1 MDSLCLNTS
10 LHGVIPAITAVG
22 SGGSGCG
29 GVVEVRATATA
40 PSQKRG
46 PFGFSFK
53 YPLTPFWSRGGGG
66 IASRRRSGL
75 ALDDAVLIDS
85 GDSRKPIAEETT
97 AVEMETER
105 RNGNWVLKILD
116 VQSMW
121 RDREEAED
129 DDEDEDE
136 EEEEEEEEELDDAVL
151 SEDEGGCDVCS
162 ILEDDGDEENKF
174 QLDRESFSKLL
185 KRVSLPESKLYAQM
199 SYLGNLAYS
208 ISKIKPANLSKYY
221 GLRFVTSSAEKTE
234 LALKDGNC
242 ETKRNEK
249 EEEVEE
255 GKDEKNKGRKISASA
270 AYEIV
275 ASAASYLQS
284 RTNNI
289 LPFSSSSKTEDS
301 DKNDENSSANVESSS
316 EAASSLTNSVTSVV
330 AAEED
335 VKQAVADDLKS
346 TISSPCDWFICDDD
360 QSHTRFVVI
369 QGSESLA
376 SWQANLL
383 FEPIEF
389 EGLGAIVHRGI
400 YEAAK
405 GMYEQMLPEVKA
417 HIKTHGTA
425 AKFRF
430 TGHSLGGSL
439 SLLLNLMLLIRGQVP
454 ASSLLPVITFGAPLV
469 ICGGDRLLKKLG
481 LPKSHVQA
489 ITMHRDIVPR
499 AFSCNYPYHVAE
511 LLKAVNGNFRSHP
524 CLNKQS
530 MLYSPMGELLI
541 LQPDESF
548 SPGHDLLPPGN
559 GLYLLTGDF
568 ESPEEDVDSEEEQRL
583 RAAQTVFLNTPHPL
597 DILSDRAAYGSSG
610 TIQRDHDMNSYLKS
624 VRSVIRKE
632 VNQIRRAKRE
642 HRRSLWWPIL
652 VARETGSSSGIAI
665 GSNGQINGQDFSGMM
680 KTGRKSLQR
689 FSRLVASQ
697 HMPLIVV
704 LLFPVKLLFL
714 GAFNVFSFR

>member
-1 MDSLCLNTS
+1 
-10 LHGVIPAITAVG
+10 
-22 SGGSGCG
+22 
-29 GVVEVRATATA
+29 
-40 PSQKRG
+40 
-46 PFGFSFK
+46 
-53 YPLTPFWSRGGGG
+53 
-66 IASRRRSGL
+66 
-75 ALDDAVLIDS
+75 
-85 GDSRKPIAEETT
+85 
-97 AVEMETER
+97 
-105 RNGNWVLKILD
+105 
-116 VQSMW
+116 MW
-121 RDREEAED
+121 RDGELD
-129 DDEDEDE
+129 
-136 EEEEEEEEELDDAVL
+136 EEEELDDAVL
-151 SEDEGGCDVCS
+151 SEAEEDVCS
-162 ILEDDGDEENKF
+162 VLEDDGDEENKF
-174 QLDRESFSKLL
+174 QMHRESFSKLL
-185 KRVSLPESKLYAQM
+185 KRVSLSESKLYAQM

-234 LALKDGNC
+234 LALKAQVSG
-242 ETKRNEK
+242 ETKPK
-249 EEEVEE
+249 EEDEE
-255 GKDEKNKGRKISASA
+255 EEETEDRMIS
-270 AYEIV
+270 

-284 RTNNI
+284 RTTNI
-289 LPFSSSSKTEDS
+289 LPFTDEEESSSS
-301 DKNDENSSANVESSS
+301 
-316 EAASSLTNSVTSVV
+316 SSLTSSVTCVV

-360 QSHTRFVVI
+360 QTLTRFFVI

-389 EGLGAIVHRGI
+389 EELNGAIVHRGI
-400 YEAAK
+400 YEV
-405 GMYEQMLPEVKA
+405 QA
-417 HIKTHGTA
+417 HIKAHGNR

-439 SLLLNLMLLIRGQVP
+439 SLLLNLMLLVRGEVP
-454 ASSLLPVITFGAPLV
+454 ASSLLPVITFGAPFVL
-469 ICGGDRLLKKLG
+469 CGGDRLLKKLG

-489 ITMHRDIVPR
+489 IIMHRDIVPR

-524 CLNKQS
+524 CLTKQS

-559 GLYLLTGDF
+559 GLYLLTGGGF
-568 ESPEEDVDSEEEQRL
+568 ESLDEEEEEQRL
-583 RAAQTVFLNTPHPL
+583 RAAHTVFLNTPHPL
-597 DILSDRAAYGSSG
+597 DILSDRSAYGSSG
-610 TIQRDHDMNSYLKS
+610 TIQRDHDMNSYLKA

-632 VNQIRRAKRE
+632 VSQIRRLKRE

-652 VARETGSSSGIAI
+652 VATESGRTSETAI
-665 GSNGQINGQDFSGMM
+665 GNGQISGQDFSGMM

-697 HMPLIVV
+697 HMPLILV

-714 GAFNVFSFR
+714 EAFNVLSFR

>member
-10 LHGVIPAITAVG
+10 LHGVIPAIKAVG
-22 SGGSGCG
+22 SGVSGCGG
-29 GVVEVRATATA
+29 GVVEVRATAAA
-40 PSQKRG
+40 PSRKRRT
-46 PFGFSFK
+46 FGFSFK
-53 YPLTPFWSRGGGG
+53 LPLTPFWSRGGG
-66 IASRRRSGL
+66 IASRRRSSGL
-75 ALDDAVLIDS
+75 ALDDAVLVDS
-85 GDSRKPIAEETT
+85 GDSRTPIAEET
-97 AVEMETER
+97 ETER
-105 RNGNWVLKILD
+105 RNGSWVLKILD
-116 VQSMW
+116 VQSLW
-121 RDREEAED
+121 REGEVQEDEEDE
-129 DDEDEDE
+129 DEDEDE
-136 EEEEEEEEELDDAVL
+136 EEEELNDVVSPEED
-151 SEDEGGCDVCS
+151 GGCDVS
-162 ILEDDGDEENKF
+162 YEENRFK
-174 QLDRESFSKLL
+174 LDRDSFSKLL

-221 GLRFVTSSAEKTE
+221 GLKFVTSSAEKTE
-234 LALKDGNC
+234 LALKAEVSD
-242 ETKRNEK
+242 ETKPKVEE
-249 EEEVEE
+249 EEEVEA
-255 GKDEKNKGRKISASA
+255 NKGRKISASA
-270 AYEIV
+270 AYEMV
-275 ASAASYLQS
+275 ASAASYLHS
-284 RTNNI
+284 RTNSI
-289 LPFSSSSKTEDS
+289 LPFTSSSKTE
-301 DKNDENSSANVESSS
+301 NSSS
-316 EAASSLTNSVTSVV
+316 EVPSCLTDSVTSVV

-360 QSHTRFVVI
+360 QTLTRFVVI

-389 EGLGAIVHRGI
+389 EELGVIVHRGI

-417 HIKTHGTA
+417 HLKAHKNRA
-425 AKFRF
+425 NFRF

-439 SLLLNLMLLIRGQVP
+439 SLLLNLMLLVRGEVP
-454 ASSLLPVITFGAPLV
+454 ASSLLPVITFGAPFVL
-469 ICGGDRLLKKLG
+469 CGGDNLLKKLG

-489 ITMHRDIVPR
+489 VTMHRDIVPR

-524 CLNKQS
+524 CLNKRS
-530 MLYSPMGELLI
+530 VLYSPMGELLI

-548 SPGHDLLPPGN
+548 SPGHELLPPGN
-559 GLYLLTGDF
+559 GLYLLTD
-568 ESPEEDVDSEEEQRL
+568 EDTEEE
-583 RAAQTVFLNTPHPL
+583 RAAQTLFLNTPHPL
-597 DILSDRAAYGSSG
+597 DILGDRAAYGSSG
-610 TIQRDHDMNSYLKS
+610 TIQRDHDMNSYLKA

-632 VNQIRRAKRE
+632 VSQIRREKRE
-642 HRRSLWWPIL
+642 HRRSLWWPVL
-652 VARETGSSSGIAI
+652 VTRESSGRS
-665 GSNGQINGQDFSGMM
+665 GRQINGGQDFSGMM

-704 LLFPVKLLFL
+704 LLVPVKLMFL

>member
-1 MDSLCLNTS
+1 MMDSLCLNTG

-22 SGGSGCG
+22 SGVSGYG

-66 IASRRRSGL
+66 IASKRRSGL
-75 ALDDAVLIDS
+75 ALDDAVLVDS

-105 RNGNWVLKILD
+105 RNGSWVLKILD
-116 VQSMW
+116 VKSMW
-121 RDREEAED
+121 RDGEVEEEEY
-129 DDEDEDE
+129 DDEDEDQDV
-136 EEEEEEEEELDDAVL
+136 LDDKIL
-151 SEDEGGCDVCS
+151 SEDDGDCDVCS
-162 ILEDDGDEENKF
+162 ILEDDGEKNKI

-185 KRVSLPESKLYAQM
+185 RRVSLPESKLYAQM

-208 ISKIKPANLSKYY
+208 ISKIKYY

-234 LALKDGNC
+234 SALKAENG
-242 ETKRNEK
+242 EVSGEMKTNEE
-249 EEEVEE
+249 EEEVE
-255 GKDEKNKGRKISASA
+255 GKDDKKEGRKISASA

-284 RTNNI
+284 RTTNI
-289 LPFSSSSKTEDS
+289 LPFNSSSKTENS
-301 DKNDENSSANVESSS
+301 FKGDENLANVES
-316 EAASSLTNSVTSVV
+316 ASSLTNIVTSGV

-360 QSHTRFVVI
+360 QTHTRFFVI

-417 HIKTHGTA
+417 HIETHGNR

-439 SLLLNLMLLIRGQVP
+439 SLLLNLMLLIRGQVH
-454 ASSLLPVITFGAPLV
+454 ASSLLPVITFGAPFV

-530 MLYSPMGELLI
+530 MLYSPMGKLLI
-541 LQPDESF
+541 LQPDETF

-559 GLYLLTGDF
+559 GLYLLTGDY
-568 ESPEEDVDSEEEQRL
+568 ESPVNEGSEEEQRL

-597 DILSDRAAYGSSG
+597 DILSDRSAYGSGG

-652 VARETGSSSGIAI
+652 VARESGSAGIAM
-665 GSNGQINGQDFSGMM
+665 GNRQINGQGFSGMM

-704 LLFPVKLLFL
+704 LLFPVKLLCL

>member
-1 MDSLCLNTS
+1 MELLKSEQLRR
-10 LHGVIPAITAVG
+10 HH
-22 SGGSGCG
+22 
-29 GVVEVRATATA
+29 RK
-40 PSQKRG
+40 KRG

-66 IASRRRSGL
+66 GIASRRRSGL
-75 ALDDAVLIDS
+75 CLDDAVLVDS
-85 GDSRKPIAEETT
+85 GDSRKPIAEET
-97 AVEMETER
+97 AVEMDTER
-105 RNGNWVLKILD
+105 RNGSWVLKILD
-116 VQSMW
+116 VQSTW
-121 RDREEAED
+121 KHEEEED
-129 DDEDEDE
+129 DDEVEDEDGDEDE
-136 EEEEEEEEELDDAVL
+136 EVELDDAVV
-151 SEDEGGCDVCS
+151 SEDDGGCDVCS
-162 ILEDDGDEENKF
+162 VLEDDGNEANKF

-185 KRVSLPESKLYAQM
+185 RRVTLPESKLYAQL

-234 LALKDGNC
+234 SALKAENGEVSG
-242 ETKRNEK
+242 ETKPIVEA

-255 GKDEKNKGRKISASA
+255 EEKNKSRKISASA

-275 ASAASYLQS
+275 ASAASYLHS

-289 LPFSSSSKTEDS
+289 LPFNSSSKAENS
-301 DKNDENSSANVESSS
+301 DKHDVNLTNAESSS
-316 EAASSLTNSVTSVV
+316 DVAYSVTSVV

-417 HIKTHGTA
+417 HIKTHGTS

-439 SLLLNLMLLIRGQVP
+439 SLLLNLMLLVRGEVP
-454 ASSLLPVITFGAPLV
+454 ASSLLPVITYGAPFVL
-469 ICGGDRLLKKLG
+469 CGGDRLLKKLG

-489 ITMHRDIVPR
+489 IVMHRDIVPR

-541 LQPDESF
+541 LQPDETF
-548 SPGHDLLPPGN
+548 SPGHELLPSGN
-559 GLYLLTGDF
+559 GLYLLTSDF
-568 ESPEEDVDSEEEQRL
+568 ESPDIEDSDEERL

-597 DILSDRAAYGSSG
+597 DILSDRSAYGSSG
-610 TIQRDHDMNSYLKS
+610 TIQRDHDMNSYLKA

-652 VARETGSSSGIAI
+652 VARESGSSGIAV
-665 GSNGQINGQDFSGMM
+665 SNGQINGQDFSGMM
-680 KTGRKSLQR
+680 QTGRKSLQR

-704 LLFPVKLLFL
+704 MLFPVKLLFL

>member
-1 MDSLCLNTS
+1 MDSLCLNS
-10 LHGVIPAITAVG
+10 GLHGVIPAITAVG
-22 SGGSGCG
+22 NGGCG
-29 GVVEVRATATA
+29 GVVEVRATASA

-66 IASRRRSGL
+66 GIASRRRSGL
-75 ALDDAVLIDS
+75 CLDDAVLVDS
-85 GDSRKPIAEETT
+85 GDSRKPIAEET
-97 AVEMETER
+97 AVEMDTER
-105 RNGNWVLKILD
+105 RNGSWVLKILD
-116 VQSMW
+116 VQSTW
-121 RDREEAED
+121 KHEEEED
-129 DDEDEDE
+129 DDEVEDEDGDEDE
-136 EEEEEEEEELDDAVL
+136 EVELDDAVV
-151 SEDEGGCDVCS
+151 SEDDGGCDVCS
-162 ILEDDGDEENKF
+162 VLEDDGNEANKF

-185 KRVSLPESKLYAQM
+185 RRVTLPESKLYAQL

-234 LALKDGNC
+234 SALKAENGEVSG
-242 ETKRNEK
+242 ETKPIVEA

-255 GKDEKNKGRKISASA
+255 EEKNKSRKISASA

-275 ASAASYLQS
+275 ASAASYLHS

-289 LPFSSSSKTEDS
+289 LPFNSSSKAENS
-301 DKNDENSSANVESSS
+301 DKHDVNLTNAESSS
-316 EAASSLTNSVTSVV
+316 DVAYSVTSVV

-417 HIKTHGTA
+417 HIKTHGTS

-439 SLLLNLMLLIRGQVP
+439 SLLLNLMLLVRGEVP
-454 ASSLLPVITFGAPLV
+454 ASSLLPVITYGAPFVL
-469 ICGGDRLLKKLG
+469 CGGDRLLKKLG

-489 ITMHRDIVPR
+489 IVMHRDIVPR

-541 LQPDESF
+541 LQPDETF
-548 SPGHDLLPPGN
+548 SPGHELLPSGN
-559 GLYLLTGDF
+559 GLYLLTSDF
-568 ESPEEDVDSEEEQRL
+568 ESPDIEDSDEERL

-597 DILSDRAAYGSSG
+597 DILSDRSAYGSSG
-610 TIQRDHDMNSYLKS
+610 TIQRDHDMNSYLKP

-652 VARETGSSSGIAI
+652 VARESGSSVIAV
-665 GSNGQINGQDFSGMM
+665 SNGQINGQDFSGMM
-680 KTGRKSLQR
+680 QTGRKSLQR

-704 LLFPVKLLFL
+704 MLFPVKLLFL

>member
-1 MDSLCLNTS
+1 MDSLCLNTG

-22 SGGSGCG
+22 SGVSGCG

-53 YPLTPFWSRGGGG
+53 HPLTPFWSRGGG
-66 IASRRRSGL
+66 IASRRRSRL
-75 ALDDAVLIDS
+75 ALEDAVLVDS
-85 GDSRKPIAEETT
+85 GDSRKPIAEETS

-105 RNGNWVLKILD
+105 RNGSWVLKILN

-121 RDREEAED
+121 RDREEEE

-136 EEEEEEEEELDDAVL
+136 DDEEEEEEIDDAVL
-151 SEDEGGCDVCS
+151 SEDDGGCDVCS
-162 ILEDDGDEENKF
+162 ILEDDVDKDNKF

-234 LALKDGNC
+234 IALKAGDCEVSG
-242 ETKRNEK
+242 ETKPK
-249 EEEVEE
+249 EEEEVVE

-275 ASAASYLQS
+275 ASAASYLHS

-289 LPFSSSSKTEDS
+289 LPFNSSSKTENS
-301 DKNDENSSANVESSS
+301 DKNDDNSANVESSS
-316 EAASSLTNSVTSVV
+316 DAASSLTNSVTSVV

-360 QSHTRFVVI
+360 QTHTRFVVI

-389 EGLGAIVHRGI
+389 EELGAIVHRGI

-417 HIKTHGTA
+417 HIKTHGSS

-439 SLLLNLMLLIRGQVP
+439 SLLLNLMLLVRGEVP
-454 ASSLLPVITFGAPLV
+454 ASSLLPVITFGAPFV

-568 ESPEEDVDSEEEQRL
+568 ESPDSVDSEEEQRL

-597 DILSDRAAYGSSG
+597 DILGDRSAYGSSG
-610 TIQRDHDMNSYLKS
+610 TIQRDHDMNSYLKA

-652 VARETGSSSGIAI
+652 VARESGSSGIAI
-665 GSNGQINGQDFSGMM
+665 SNGQINGQDFSGMM

>member
-1 MDSLCLNTS
+1 MC
-10 LHGVIPAITAVG
+10 
-22 SGGSGCG
+22 
-29 GVVEVRATATA
+29 
-40 PSQKRG
+40 
-46 PFGFSFK
+46 
-53 YPLTPFWSRGGGG
+53 
-66 IASRRRSGL
+66 
-75 ALDDAVLIDS
+75 LDDAVLVDS
-85 GDSRKPIAEETT
+85 GDSRKPIAEET
-97 AVEMETER
+97 AVEMDTER
-105 RNGNWVLKILD
+105 RNGSWVLKILD
-116 VQSMW
+116 VQSTW
-121 RDREEAED
+121 KHEEEED
-129 DDEDEDE
+129 DDEVEDEDGDEDE
-136 EEEEEEEEELDDAVL
+136 EVELDDAVV
-151 SEDEGGCDVCS
+151 SEDDGGCDVCS
-162 ILEDDGDEENKF
+162 VLEDDGNEANKF

-185 KRVSLPESKLYAQM
+185 RRVTLPESKLYAQL

-234 LALKDGNC
+234 SALKAENGEVSG
-242 ETKRNEK
+242 ETKPIVEA

-255 GKDEKNKGRKISASA
+255 EEKNKSRKISASA

-275 ASAASYLQS
+275 ASAASYLHS

-289 LPFSSSSKTEDS
+289 LPFNSSSKAENS
-301 DKNDENSSANVESSS
+301 DKHDVNLTNAESSS
-316 EAASSLTNSVTSVV
+316 DVAYSVTSVV

-417 HIKTHGTA
+417 HIKTHGTS

-439 SLLLNLMLLIRGQVP
+439 SLLLNLMLLVRGEVP
-454 ASSLLPVITFGAPLV
+454 ASSLLPVITYGAPFVL
-469 ICGGDRLLKKLG
+469 CGGDRLLKKLG

-489 ITMHRDIVPR
+489 IVMHRDIVPR

-541 LQPDESF
+541 LQPDETF
-548 SPGHDLLPPGN
+548 SPGHELLPSGN
-559 GLYLLTGDF
+559 GLYLLTSDF
-568 ESPEEDVDSEEEQRL
+568 ESPDIEDSDEERL

-597 DILSDRAAYGSSG
+597 DILSDRSAYGSSG
-610 TIQRDHDMNSYLKS
+610 TIQRDHDMNSYLKA

-652 VARETGSSSGIAI
+652 VARESGSSGIAV
-665 GSNGQINGQDFSGMM
+665 SNGQINGQDFSGMM
-680 KTGRKSLQR
+680 QTGRKSLQR

-704 LLFPVKLLFL
+704 MLFPVKLLFL

>member
-1 MDSLCLNTS
+1 MDSLCLNS
-10 LHGVIPAITAVG
+10 GLHGVIPAITAVG
-22 SGGSGCG
+22 NGGCG
-29 GVVEVRATATA
+29 GVVEVRATASA

-66 IASRRRSGL
+66 GIASRRRSGL
-75 ALDDAVLIDS
+75 CLDDAVLVDS
-85 GDSRKPIAEETT
+85 GDSRKPIAEET
-97 AVEMETER
+97 AVEMDTER
-105 RNGNWVLKILD
+105 RNGSWVLKILD
-116 VQSMW
+116 VQSTW
-121 RDREEAED
+121 KHEEEED
-129 DDEDEDE
+129 DDEVEDEDGDEDE
-136 EEEEEEEEELDDAVL
+136 EVELDDAVV
-151 SEDEGGCDVCS
+151 SEDDGGCDVCS
-162 ILEDDGDEENKF
+162 VLEDDGNEANKF

-185 KRVSLPESKLYAQM
+185 RRVTLPESKLYAQL

-234 LALKDGNC
+234 SALKAENGEVSG
-242 ETKRNEK
+242 ETKPIVEA

-255 GKDEKNKGRKISASA
+255 EEKNKSRKISASA

-275 ASAASYLQS
+275 ASAASYLHS

-289 LPFSSSSKTEDS
+289 LPFNSSSKAENS
-301 DKNDENSSANVESSS
+301 DKHDVNLTNAESSS
-316 EAASSLTNSVTSVV
+316 DVAYSVTSVV

-417 HIKTHGTA
+417 HIKTHGTS

-439 SLLLNLMLLIRGQVP
+439 SLLLNLMLLVRGEVP
-454 ASSLLPVITFGAPLV
+454 ASSLLPVITYGAPFVL
-469 ICGGDRLLKKLG
+469 CGGDRLLKKLG

-489 ITMHRDIVPR
+489 IVMHRDIVPR

-541 LQPDESF
+541 LQPDETF
-548 SPGHDLLPPGN
+548 SPGHELLPSGN
-559 GLYLLTGDF
+559 GLYLLTSDF
-568 ESPEEDVDSEEEQRL
+568 ESPDIEDSDEERL

-597 DILSDRAAYGSSG
+597 DILSDRSAYGSSG
-610 TIQRDHDMNSYLKS
+610 TIQRDHDMNSYLKA

-652 VARETGSSSGIAI
+652 VARESGSSVIAV
-665 GSNGQINGQDFSGMM
+665 SNGQINGQDFSGMM
-680 KTGRKSLQR
+680 QTGRKSLQR

-704 LLFPVKLLFL
+704 MLFPVKLLFL

>member
-1 MDSLCLNTS
+1 LE
-10 LHGVIPAITAVG
+10 TAVA
-22 SGGSGCG
+22 
-29 GVVEVRATATA
+29 VELLKSEQLRRHHRK
-40 PSQKRG
+40 KRG

-66 IASRRRSGL
+66 GIASRRRSGL
-75 ALDDAVLIDS
+75 CLDDAVLVDS
-85 GDSRKPIAEETT
+85 GDSRKPIAEET
-97 AVEMETER
+97 AVEMDTER
-105 RNGNWVLKILD
+105 RNGSWVLKILD
-116 VQSMW
+116 VQSTW
-121 RDREEAED
+121 KHEEEED
-129 DDEDEDE
+129 DDEVEDEDGDEDE
-136 EEEEEEEEELDDAVL
+136 EVELDDAVV
-151 SEDEGGCDVCS
+151 SEDDGGCDVCS
-162 ILEDDGDEENKF
+162 VLEDDGNEANKF

-185 KRVSLPESKLYAQM
+185 RRVTLPESKLYAQL

-234 LALKDGNC
+234 SALKAENGEVSG
-242 ETKRNEK
+242 ETKPIVEA

-255 GKDEKNKGRKISASA
+255 EEKNKSRKISASA

-275 ASAASYLQS
+275 ASAASYLHS

-289 LPFSSSSKTEDS
+289 LPFNSSSKAENS
-301 DKNDENSSANVESSS
+301 DKHDVNLTNAESSS
-316 EAASSLTNSVTSVV
+316 DVAYSVTSVV

-417 HIKTHGTA
+417 HIKTHGTS

-439 SLLLNLMLLIRGQVP
+439 SLLLNLMLLVRGEVP
-454 ASSLLPVITFGAPLV
+454 ASSLLPVITYGAPFVL
-469 ICGGDRLLKKLG
+469 CGGDRLLKKLG

-489 ITMHRDIVPR
+489 IVMHRDIVPR

-541 LQPDESF
+541 LQPDETF
-548 SPGHDLLPPGN
+548 SPGHELLPSGN
-559 GLYLLTGDF
+559 GLYLLTSDF
-568 ESPEEDVDSEEEQRL
+568 ESPDIEDSDEERL

-597 DILSDRAAYGSSG
+597 DILSDRSAYGSSG
-610 TIQRDHDMNSYLKS
+610 TIQRDHDMNSYLKA

-652 VARETGSSSGIAI
+652 VARESGSSGIAV
-665 GSNGQINGQDFSGMM
+665 SNGQINGQDFSGMM
-680 KTGRKSLQR
+680 QTGRKSLQR

-704 LLFPVKLLFL
+704 MLFPVKLLFL

>member
-1 MDSLCLNTS
+1 MDSLCLNS
-10 LHGVIPAITAVG
+10 GLHGIIPAITAVG
-22 SGGSGCG
+22 NGGCG
-29 GVVEVRATATA
+29 GVVEVRATASA

-66 IASRRRSGL
+66 GIASRRPSGL
-75 ALDDAVLIDS
+75 CLDDAVLVDS
-85 GDSRKPIAEETT
+85 GDSRKPIAEET
-97 AVEMETER
+97 AVETDTER
-105 RNGNWVLKILD
+105 RNGSWVLKILD
-116 VQSMW
+116 VQSTW
-121 RDREEAED
+121 KHGEEED
-129 DDEDEDE
+129 DDEVEDEDGDEDE
-136 EEEEEEEEELDDAVL
+136 EVELDDAVV
-151 SEDEGGCDVCS
+151 SEDDGGCDVCS
-162 ILEDDGDEENKF
+162 VLEDDGNEANKF

-185 KRVSLPESKLYAQM
+185 RRVTLPESKLYAQL

-234 LALKDGNC
+234 SALKAENGEVSG
-242 ETKRNEK
+242 ETKPIVEA

-255 GKDEKNKGRKISASA
+255 EEKNKSRKISASA

-275 ASAASYLQS
+275 ASAASYLHS

-289 LPFSSSSKTEDS
+289 LPFNSSSKAENS
-301 DKNDENSSANVESSS
+301 DKHDVNLANAESSS
-316 EAASSLTNSVTSVV
+316 DVAYSVTSVV

-405 GMYEQMLPEVKA
+405 GMYEQMLLEVKA
-417 HIKTHGTA
+417 HIKTHGTS

-439 SLLLNLMLLIRGQVP
+439 SLLLNLMLLVRGEVP
-454 ASSLLPVITFGAPLV
+454 ASSLLPVITYGAPFVL
-469 ICGGDRLLKKLG
+469 CGGDRLLKKLG

-489 ITMHRDIVPR
+489 IVMHRDIVPR

-541 LQPDESF
+541 LQPDETF
-548 SPGHDLLPPGN
+548 SPGHELLPSGN
-559 GLYLLTGDF
+559 GLYLLTSDF
-568 ESPEEDVDSEEEQRL
+568 ESPDIEDSDEERL

-597 DILSDRAAYGSSG
+597 DILSDRSAYGSSG
-610 TIQRDHDMNSYLKS
+610 TIQRDHDMNSYLKA

-652 VARETGSSSGIAI
+652 VARESGSSGIAV
-665 GSNGQINGQDFSGMM
+665 SNGQINGQDFSGMM
-680 KTGRKSLQR
+680 QTGRKSLQR

-704 LLFPVKLLFL
+704 MLFPVKLLFL

>member
-10 LHGVIPAITAVG
+10 LHGVIPAIKAVG
-22 SGGSGCG
+22 SGISGFG
-29 GVVEVRATATA
+29 GIVEVRATAAA
-40 PSQKRG
+40 PSRKRG

-53 YPLTPFWSRGGGG
+53 LPLTPFWSRGGG
-66 IASRRRSGL
+66 IASRRRSSGL
-75 ALDDAVLIDS
+75 ALDDAVLLDS
-85 GDSRKPIAEETT
+85 GDSRSPIAEETPA
-97 AVEMETER
+97 AVEMETGR
-105 RNGNWVLKILD
+105 RNGSWVLKILD
-116 VQSMW
+116 VQSLW
-121 RDREEAED
+121 RDGEVVEEEED
-129 DDEDEDE
+129 DDEDE
-136 EEEEEEEEELDDAVL
+136 EEEEEEEGQENDAVL
-151 SEDEGGCDVCS
+151 SPEDDGGCDVCY
-162 ILEDDGDEENKF
+162 EENKF
-174 QLDRESFSKLL
+174 KLDRDSFSKLL

-221 GLRFVTSSAEKTE
+221 GLKFVTSSAEKTE
-234 LALKDGNC
+234 LALKTESD
-242 ETKRNEK
+242 ETKPK
-249 EEEVEE
+249 VVEEEEIVE
-255 GKDEKNKGRKISASA
+255 GKGRKISASA
-270 AYEIV
+270 AYEMV
-275 ASAASYLQS
+275 ASAASYLHS

-289 LPFSSSSKTEDS
+289 LPFTPSSKNDNSENSSSSE
-301 DKNDENSSANVESSS
+301 V
-316 EAASSLTNSVTSVV
+316 AASCVTDSVTSVV

-346 TISSPCDWFICDDD
+346 TVSSPCDWFICDDD
-360 QSHTRFVVI
+360 QTLTRFIVI

-389 EGLGAIVHRGI
+389 EELGVIVHRGI

-417 HIKTHGTA
+417 HFKAHGNRA
-425 AKFRF
+425 NFRF

-439 SLLLNLMLLIRGQVP
+439 SLLLNLMLLVRGEVP
-454 ASSLLPVITFGAPLV
+454 ASSLLPVITFGAPFVL
-469 ICGGDRLLKKLG
+469 CGGDGLLKKLG

-489 ITMHRDIVPR
+489 VTMHRDIVPR

-530 MLYSPMGELLI
+530 VLYSPMGELLI

-559 GLYLLTGDF
+559 GLYLL
-568 ESPEEDVDSEEEQRL
+568 EDTEEEEEERL
-583 RAAQTVFLNTPHPL
+583 RAAQSVFLNTPHPL
-597 DILSDRAAYGSSG
+597 DILGDRSAYGSSG
-610 TIQRDHDMNSYLKS
+610 TIQRDHDMNSYLKA

-632 VNQIRRAKRE
+632 VRAKRE

-652 VARETGSSSGIAI
+652 VARESGSSGMR
-665 GSNGQINGQDFSGMM
+665 QINGQDFSGMM

-704 LLFPVKLLFL
+704 LLFPVKLMFL
-714 GAFNVFSFR
+714 GAFNVFNFR

>member
-1 MDSLCLNTS
+1 MDSLCLNS
-10 LHGVIPAITAVG
+10 GLHGVIPAITAVG
-22 SGGSGCG
+22 NGGCG
-29 GVVEVRATATA
+29 GVVEVRATASA

-66 IASRRRSGL
+66 GIASRRRSGL
-75 ALDDAVLIDS
+75 CLDDAVLVDS
-85 GDSRKPIAEETT
+85 GDSRKPIAEET
-97 AVEMETER
+97 AVEMDTER
-105 RNGNWVLKILD
+105 RNGSWVLKILD
-116 VQSMW
+116 VQSTW
-121 RDREEAED
+121 KHGEEED
-129 DDEDEDE
+129 DDEVEDEDGDEDE
-136 EEEEEEEEELDDAVL
+136 EVELDDAVV
-151 SEDEGGCDVCS
+151 SEDDGGCDVCS
-162 ILEDDGDEENKF
+162 VLEDDGNEANKF

-185 KRVSLPESKLYAQM
+185 RRVTLPESKLYAQL

-234 LALKDGNC
+234 SALKAENGEVSG
-242 ETKRNEK
+242 ETKPIVEA

-255 GKDEKNKGRKISASA
+255 EEKNKSRKISASA

-275 ASAASYLQS
+275 ASAASYLHS

-289 LPFSSSSKTEDS
+289 LPFNSSSKAENS
-301 DKNDENSSANVESSS
+301 DKHDVNLANAESSS
-316 EAASSLTNSVTSVV
+316 DVAYSVTSVV

-417 HIKTHGTA
+417 HIKTHGTS

-439 SLLLNLMLLIRGQVP
+439 SLLLNLMLLVRGEVP
-454 ASSLLPVITFGAPLV
+454 ASSLLPVITYGAPFVL
-469 ICGGDRLLKKLG
+469 CGGDRLLKKLG

-489 ITMHRDIVPR
+489 IVMHRDIVPR

-541 LQPDESF
+541 LQPDETF
-548 SPGHDLLPPGN
+548 SPGHELLPSGN
-559 GLYLLTGDF
+559 GLYLLTSDF
-568 ESPEEDVDSEEEQRL
+568 ESPDIEDSDEERL
-583 RAAQTVFLNTPHPL
+583 RASQTVFLNTPHPL
-597 DILSDRAAYGSSG
+597 DILSDRSAYGSSG
-610 TIQRDHDMNSYLKS
+610 TIQRDHDMNSYLKA

-652 VARETGSSSGIAI
+652 VARESGSSGIAV
-665 GSNGQINGQDFSGMM
+665 SNGQINGQDFSGMM
-680 KTGRKSLQR
+680 QTGRKSLQR

-704 LLFPVKLLFL
+704 MLFPVKLLFL

>member
-1 MDSLCLNTS
+1 MDGLCLNTS
-10 LHGVIPAITAVG
+10 LHGVIPAIKAFG
-22 SGGSGCG
+22 SGISGCGG
-29 GVVEVRATATA
+29 GVVEVRATAAA
-40 PSQKRG
+40 PSRKRG

-53 YPLTPFWSRGGGG
+53 HPLMTPFWSRGGG
-66 IASRRRSGL
+66 IASRRRNGL
-75 ALDDAVLIDS
+75 ALDDAVLVNS
-85 GDSRKPIAEETT
+85 GDSRTPIAEET
-97 AVEMETER
+97 ETER
-105 RNGNWVLKILD
+105 RNGSWVLKILD
-116 VQSMW
+116 VQSYW
-121 RDREEAED
+121 RDGEAVEEED
-129 DDEDEDE
+129 DGDEEEEDE
-136 EEEEEEEEELDDAVL
+136 EEEEREQNDAV
-151 SEDEGGCDVCS
+151 SPEDDGGCDVCY
-162 ILEDDGDEENKF
+162 EENKF
-174 QLDRESFSKLL
+174 KLDRDSFSKLL
-185 KRVSLPESKLYAQM
+185 KRVSLHESKLYAQM

-221 GLRFVTSSAEKTE
+221 GLKFVTSSAEKTE
-234 LALKDGNC
+234 LALKTESD
-242 ETKRNEK
+242 ETKPK
-249 EEEVEE
+249 VDGEEVE
-255 GKDEKNKGRKISASA
+255 GKEETNKGRKISASA
-270 AYEIV
+270 AYEMV
-275 ASAASYLQS
+275 ASAASYLHS

-289 LPFSSSSKTEDS
+289 LPFTSSSKNENS
-301 DKNDENSSANVESSS
+301 DKS
-316 EAASSLTNSVTSVV
+316 EEVAASCLTDSVTSVV

-360 QSHTRFVVI
+360 QTLTRFVVI

-389 EGLGAIVHRGI
+389 EELGVIVHRGI

-417 HIKTHGTA
+417 HYKAHGNR

-439 SLLLNLMLLIRGQVP
+439 SLLLNLMLLVRGEVP
-454 ASSLLPVITFGAPLV
+454 ASSLLPVITFGAPFVL
-469 ICGGDRLLKKLG
+469 CGGDGLLKKLG

-489 ITMHRDIVPR
+489 VTMHRDIVPR

-530 MLYSPMGELLI
+530 VLYSPMGELLI

-559 GLYLLTGDF
+559 GLYLL
-568 ESPEEDVDSEEEQRL
+568 EDEEEEERL
-583 RAAQTVFLNTPHPL
+583 RAAQSVFLNTPHPL
-597 DILSDRAAYGSSG
+597 DILGDRSAYGSSG
-610 TIQRDHDMNSYLKS
+610 TIQRDHDMNSYLKA

-632 VNQIRRAKRE
+632 VSQIRRAKRE
-642 HRRSLWWPIL
+642 HHRSLWWPIL
-652 VARETGSSSGIAI
+652 VARESGSSGMR
-665 GSNGQINGQDFSGMM
+665 QINGQDFSGMM
-680 KTGRKSLQR
+680 KTGRKSLGR

-704 LLFPVKLLFL
+704 LLFPVKLMFL

>member
-1 MDSLCLNTS
+1 MDSLCLNS
-10 LHGVIPAITAVG
+10 GLHGVIPAITAVG
-22 SGGSGCG
+22 NGGCG
-29 GVVEVRATATA
+29 GVVEVRATASA

-66 IASRRRSGL
+66 GIASRRRSGL
-75 ALDDAVLIDS
+75 CLDDAVLVDS
-85 GDSRKPIAEETT
+85 GDSRKPIAEET
-97 AVEMETER
+97 AVETDTER
-105 RNGNWVLKILD
+105 RNGSWVLKILD
-116 VQSMW
+116 VQSTCKHG
-121 RDREEAED
+121 EEED
-129 DDEDEDE
+129 DDEVEDEDGDEDE
-136 EEEEEEEEELDDAVL
+136 EVELDDAVV
-151 SEDEGGCDVCS
+151 SEDDGGCDVCS
-162 ILEDDGDEENKF
+162 VLEDDGNEANKF

-185 KRVSLPESKLYAQM
+185 RRVTLPESKLYAQL

-234 LALKDGNC
+234 SALKAENG
-242 ETKRNEK
+242 EVS
-249 EEEVEE
+249 EEQS
-255 GKDEKNKGRKISASA
+255 RKISASA

-275 ASAASYLQS
+275 ASAASYLHS

-289 LPFSSSSKTEDS
+289 LPFNSSSKAENS
-301 DKNDENSSANVESSS
+301 DKHDVNLANAESSS
-316 EAASSLTNSVTSVV
+316 DVAYSVTSVV

-417 HIKTHGTA
+417 HIKTHGTS

-439 SLLLNLMLLIRGQVP
+439 SLLLNLMLLVRGEVP
-454 ASSLLPVITFGAPLV
+454 ASSLLPVITYGAPFVL
-469 ICGGDRLLKKLG
+469 CGGDRLLKKLG

-489 ITMHRDIVPR
+489 IVMHRDIVPR

-541 LQPDESF
+541 LQPDETF
-548 SPGHDLLPPGN
+548 SPGHELLPSGN
-559 GLYLLTGDF
+559 GLYLLTSDF
-568 ESPEEDVDSEEEQRL
+568 ESPDIEDSDEERL

-597 DILSDRAAYGSSG
+597 DILSDRSAYGSSG
-610 TIQRDHDMNSYLKS
+610 TIQRDHDMNSYLKA

-652 VARETGSSSGIAI
+652 VARESGSSGIAV
-665 GSNGQINGQDFSGMM
+665 SNGQINGQDFSGMM
-680 KTGRKSLQR
+680 QTGRKSLQR

-704 LLFPVKLLFL
+704 MLFPVKLLFL

>member
-1 MDSLCLNTS
+1 MDSLCLNTG
-10 LHGVIPAITAVG
+10 LHGVLPAVG
-22 SGGSGCG
+22 SGVSGCS
-29 GVVEVRATATA
+29 GVVEVRTTATA

-53 YPLTPFWSRGGGG
+53 YPLKPFWSRGGGG
-66 IASRRRSGL
+66 GGIASMRRSGL
-75 ALDDAVLIDS
+75 ALDDAVLVDS
-85 GDSRKPIAEETT
+85 GDSRNPIAEETA
-97 AVEMETER
+97 AVDLETER
-105 RNGNWVLKILD
+105 RNGSWVLKILD

-121 RDREEAED
+121 RD
-129 DDEDEDE
+129 EDEENEEDKDENDE
-136 EEEEEEEEELDDAVL
+136 EEEEDEEEVLAEED
-151 SEDEGGCDVCS
+151 GGCGDVCS
-162 ILEDDGDEENKF
+162 ILEDDGDKGNKF
-174 QLDRESFSKLL
+174 HLDRESFSKLL
-185 KRVSLPESKLYAQM
+185 KRVSLQESKLYAQM

-208 ISKIKPANLSKYY
+208 ISKIKPANLSEYY

-234 LALKDGNC
+234 SALKAKNSQVSF
-242 ETKRNEK
+242 
-249 EEEVEE
+249 EEEDVEVE
-255 GKDEKNKGRKISASA
+255 SKDDNNKSSKISASA
-270 AYEIV
+270 AYGMV
-275 ASAASYLQS
+275 ASAASYLHS

-289 LPFSSSSKTEDS
+289 LPFSKTEDS
-301 DKNDENSSANVESSS
+301 DKNNENYSTNMESSAEV
-316 EAASSLTNSVTSVV
+316 ASSLTNIVTSGV

-346 TISSPCDWFICDDD
+346 TVSSPCDWFICDDD
-360 QSHTRFVVI
+360 QSLTRFFVI

-417 HIKTHGTA
+417 HIKTHGNN

-439 SLLLNLMLLIRGQVP
+439 SLLLNLMLMIRGEVP
-454 ASSLLPVITFGAPLV
+454 ASSLLPVITFGAPFV

-541 LQPDESF
+541 LQPDETF

-559 GLYLLTGDF
+559 GLYLLTGDL
-568 ESPEEDVDSEEEQRL
+568 ETSDNEEHEEEQLL
-583 RAAQTVFLNTPHPL
+583 RTAQTVFLNTPHPL
-597 DILSDRAAYGSSG
+597 DILSDRSAYGSGG

-642 HRRSLWWPIL
+642 HRQSLWWPIL
-652 VARETGSSSGIAI
+652 VARENGSSGVAI
-665 GSNGQINGQDFSGMM
+665 GNGKINGQDFSGMM
-680 KTGRKSLQR
+680 KTGRKTLQR

-714 GAFNVFSFR
+714 GASNVFINFR

>member
-1 MDSLCLNTS
+1 MDSLCLNS
-10 LHGVIPAITAVG
+10 GLHGVLPPITAVG
-22 SGGSGCG
+22 SG

-66 IASRRRSGL
+66 IASKRRSGL
-75 ALDDAVLIDS
+75 CLDDAVLVDS
-85 GDSRKPIAEETT
+85 GDSRKPIAEET

-105 RNGNWVLKILD
+105 RNGSWVLKILD

-121 RDREEAED
+121 REREDQEEGDDDDDEGDDDDDNEKKVELDDDVVLFED
-129 DDEDEDE
+129 DD
-136 EEEEEEEEELDDAVL
+136 
-151 SEDEGGCDVCS
+151 GCDICS
-162 ILEDDGDEENKF
+162 VLEDDGNEANKS

-185 KRVSLPESKLYAQM
+185 RRVTLSESKLYAQM

-208 ISKIKPANLSKYY
+208 ISKIKPASLSKYY
-221 GLRFVTSSAEKTE
+221 GLRFITSSAEKTE
-234 LALKDGNC
+234 SALKAAKGEVSS
-242 ETKRNEK
+242 ETKPIEEA
-249 EEEVEE
+249 EEEIEE
-255 GKDEKNKGRKISASA
+255 GEEKNKGRKISASA

-275 ASAASYLQS
+275 ASAASYLHS
-284 RTNNI
+284 RTNSI
-289 LPFSSSSKTEDS
+289 LPFNSSSKS
-301 DKNDENSSANVESSS
+301 ENSDNINKSLANMESSS
-316 EAASSLTNSVTSVV
+316 DVAYSVTSVV
-330 AAEED
+330 AAEEE

-417 HIKTHGTA
+417 HIKTHGTS

-439 SLLLNLMLLIRGQVP
+439 SLLLNLMLLVRGEVP
-454 ASSLLPVITFGAPLV
+454 ASSLLPVITFGAPFVL
-469 ICGGDRLLKKLG
+469 CGGDNLLKKLG

-489 ITMHRDIVPR
+489 IVMHRDIVPR

-541 LQPDESF
+541 LQPDETF
-548 SPGHDLLPPGN
+548 SPGHELLPPGN
-559 GLYLLTGDF
+559 GLYLLTGDY
-568 ESPEEDVDSEEEQRL
+568 ESPDNEESEEKQRL
-583 RAAQTVFLNTPHPL
+583 TAAQTVFLNTPHPL

-632 VNQIRRAKRE
+632 VNQIRREKRE

-652 VARETGSSSGIAI
+652 VARESGSSGI
-665 GSNGQINGQDFSGMM
+665 GMSNGQMNSQDFSGMM

-704 LLFPVKLLFL
+704 LLFPVKLLCL

>member
-1 MDSLCLNTS
+1 MDSLCLNS
-10 LHGVIPAITAVG
+10 GLHGVIPAITAVG
-22 SGGSGCG
+22 NGGCG
-29 GVVEVRATATA
+29 GVVEVRATASA

-66 IASRRRSGL
+66 GIASRRRSGL
-75 ALDDAVLIDS
+75 CLDDAVLVDS
-85 GDSRKPIAEETT
+85 GDSRKPIAEET
-97 AVEMETER
+97 AVETDTER
-105 RNGNWVLKILD
+105 RNGSWVLKILD
-116 VQSMW
+116 VQSTCKHG
-121 RDREEAED
+121 EEED
-129 DDEDEDE
+129 DDEVEDEDGDEDE
-136 EEEEEEEEELDDAVL
+136 EVELDDAVV
-151 SEDEGGCDVCS
+151 SEDDGGCDVCS
-162 ILEDDGDEENKF
+162 VLEDDGNEANKF

-185 KRVSLPESKLYAQM
+185 RRVTLPESKLYAQL

-234 LALKDGNC
+234 SALKAENGEVSG
-242 ETKRNEK
+242 ETKPIVEA

-255 GKDEKNKGRKISASA
+255 EEKNKSRKISASA

-275 ASAASYLQS
+275 ASAASYLHS

-289 LPFSSSSKTEDS
+289 LPFNSSSKAENS
-301 DKNDENSSANVESSS
+301 DKHDVNLANAESSS
-316 EAASSLTNSVTSVV
+316 DVAYSVTSVV

-417 HIKTHGTA
+417 HIKTHGTS

-439 SLLLNLMLLIRGQVP
+439 SLVLNLMLLVRGEVP
-454 ASSLLPVITFGAPLV
+454 ASSLLPVITYGAPFVL
-469 ICGGDRLLKKLG
+469 CGGDRLLKKLG

-489 ITMHRDIVPR
+489 IVMHRDIVPR

-541 LQPDESF
+541 LQPDETF
-548 SPGHDLLPPGN
+548 SPGHELLPSGN
-559 GLYLLTGDF
+559 GLYLLTSDF
-568 ESPEEDVDSEEEQRL
+568 ESPDIEDSDEERL

-597 DILSDRAAYGSSG
+597 DILSDRSAYGSSG
-610 TIQRDHDMNSYLKS
+610 TIQRDHDMNSYLKA

-652 VARETGSSSGIAI
+652 VARESGSSGIAV
-665 GSNGQINGQDFSGMM
+665 SNGQINGQDFSGMM
-680 KTGRKSLQR
+680 QTGRKSLQR

-704 LLFPVKLLFL
+704 MLFPVKLLFL

>member
-1 MDSLCLNTS
+1 MDSLCLNS
-10 LHGVIPAITAVG
+10 GLHSVIPAITAVG
-22 SGGSGCG
+22 SGCG
-29 GVVEVRATATA
+29 GVIEVRATATA
-40 PSQKRG
+40 NANAKSSPSQIRG

-53 YPLTPFWSRGGGG
+53 YPLTPFWSRGSGGG

-75 ALDDAVLIDS
+75 ALDDAVLVDS
-85 GDSRKPIAEETT
+85 TDSRKPISEETT
-97 AVEMETER
+97 EMETER
-105 RNGNWVLKILD
+105 RNESWVLKILD

-121 RDREEAED
+121 RQEE
-129 DDEDEDE
+129 EDETE
-136 EEEEEEEEELDDAVL
+136 ESNDVVL
-151 SEDEGGCDVCS
+151 VEDECDVCS
-162 ILEDDGDEENKF
+162 VLEDEENNKTK
-174 QLDRESFSKLL
+174 LDKESFSKLL
-185 KRVSLPESKLYAQM
+185 KRVSLHESKLYAQL

-208 ISKIKPANLSKYY
+208 ISKIKPVNLSKYY

-234 LALKDGNC
+234 SALKADNG
-242 ETKRNEK
+242 ETKPK
-249 EEEVEE
+249 EEEEEVVVVEE
-255 GKDEKNKGRKISASA
+255 NKNKGGNKISASA

-289 LPFSSSSKTEDS
+289 LPFGSNS
-301 DKNDENSSANVESSS
+301 DKNDVEN
-316 EAASSLTNSVTSVV
+316 ASSLTNTVTSVV
-330 AAEED
+330 GAEED
-335 VKQAVADDLKS
+335 VKQAVADDLKY

-360 QSHTRFVVI
+360 QSQTRFFVI

-417 HIKTHGTA
+417 HIKTHGNR

-439 SLLLNLMLLIRGQVP
+439 SLLLNLMLLVRGEVP
-454 ASSLLPVITFGAPLV
+454 ASSLLPVITFGAPFIL
-469 ICGGDRLLKKLG
+469 CGGDRLLKKLG
-481 LPKSHVQA
+481 LPKSYVQA
-489 ITMHRDIVPR
+489 IIMHRDIVPR
-499 AFSCNYPYHVAE
+499 AFSCHYPYHVAE

-530 MLYSPMGELLI
+530 MLYSPMGEVLI

-548 SPGHDLLPPGN
+548 SPGHELLPPGN
-559 GLYLLTGDF
+559 GLYFLTGDF
-568 ESPEEDVDSEEEQRL
+568 ESESEEEERL
-583 RAAQTVFLNTPHPL
+583 RAAHSVFLNTPHPL
-597 DILSDRAAYGSSG
+597 DILSDRSAYGSNGSIG
-610 TIQRDHDMNSYLKS
+610 RDHDMNSYLKA

-632 VNQIRRAKRE
+632 VTQIRKAKRE
-642 HRRSLWWPIL
+642 HRQSLWWPIL
-652 VARETGSSSGIAI
+652 VTRDRVSSGNAI
-665 GSNGQINGQDFSGMM
+665 SNGQINGQDFSGMM

-704 LLFPVKLLFL
+704 LLFPVKLMFV

>member
-1 MDSLCLNTS
+1 
-10 LHGVIPAITAVG
+10 
-22 SGGSGCG
+22 SGCG
-29 GVVEVRATATA
+29 GVVEVRATA
-40 PSQKRG
+40 SQRKKR

-53 YPLTPFWSRGGGG
+53 HPLTPFWSRGGG
-66 IASRRRSGL
+66 IAWRRRSGL
-75 ALDDAVLIDS
+75 ALDEAVLD
-85 GDSRKPIAEETT
+85 DSRQTIAEE
-97 AVEMETER
+97 EPSER
-105 RNGNWVLKILD
+105 RNGSWISKILD

-121 RDREEAED
+121 RDGELD
-129 DDEDEDE
+129 
-136 EEEEEEEEELDDAVL
+136 EEEELDDAVL
-151 SEDEGGCDVCS
+151 SEAEEDVCS
-162 ILEDDGDEENKF
+162 VLEDDGDEENKF
-174 QLDRESFSKLL
+174 QMHRESFSKLL
-185 KRVSLPESKLYAQM
+185 KRVSLSESKLYAQM

-234 LALKDGNC
+234 LALKAQVSG
-242 ETKRNEK
+242 ETKPK
-249 EEEVEE
+249 EEDEE
-255 GKDEKNKGRKISASA
+255 EEETEDRMIS
-270 AYEIV
+270 

-284 RTNNI
+284 RTTNI
-289 LPFSSSSKTEDS
+289 LPFTDEEESSSS
-301 DKNDENSSANVESSS
+301 
-316 EAASSLTNSVTSVV
+316 SSLTSSVTCVV

-360 QSHTRFVVI
+360 QTLTRFFVI

-389 EGLGAIVHRGI
+389 EELNGAIVHRGI
-400 YEAAK
+400 YEV
-405 GMYEQMLPEVKA
+405 QA
-417 HIKTHGTA
+417 HIKAHGNR

-439 SLLLNLMLLIRGQVP
+439 SLLLNLMLLVRGEVP
-454 ASSLLPVITFGAPLV
+454 ASSLLPVITFGAPFVL
-469 ICGGDRLLKKLG
+469 CGGDRLLEKLG

-489 ITMHRDIVPR
+489 IIMHRDIVPR

-524 CLNKQS
+524 CLTKQS

-559 GLYLLTGDF
+559 GLYLLTGGGF
-568 ESPEEDVDSEEEQRL
+568 ESLDEEEEEQRL
-583 RAAQTVFLNTPHPL
+583 RAAHTVFLNTPHPL
-597 DILSDRAAYGSSG
+597 DILSDRSAYGSSG
-610 TIQRDHDMNSYLKS
+610 TIQRDHDMNSYLKA

-632 VNQIRRAKRE
+632 VSQIRRLKRE

-652 VARETGSSSGIAI
+652 VATESGRTSETAI
-665 GSNGQINGQDFSGMM
+665 GNGQISGQDFSGMM

-697 HMPLIVV
+697 HMPLILV

-714 GAFNVFSFR
+714 EAFNVLSFR

>member
-1 MDSLCLNTS
+1 MDSLCLNS
-10 LHGVIPAITAVG
+10 GLHGVIPAITAVG
-22 SGGSGCG
+22 NGVSG

-66 IASRRRSGL
+66 GIASRRRSGL
-75 ALDDAVLIDS
+75 CLDDAVLVDS
-85 GDSRKPIAEETT
+85 GDSRKPIAEET
-97 AVEMETER
+97 AVEMDTER
-105 RNGNWVLKILD
+105 RNGSWVLKILD

-121 RDREEAED
+121 RDREEEEEDED
-129 DDEDEDE
+129 DDEEEEDEDE
-136 EEEEEEEEELDDAVL
+136 DVESDDAVY
-151 SEDEGGCDVCS
+151 GGCDVCS
-162 ILEDDGDEENKF
+162 VLEDDGDEANKF
-174 QLDRESFSKLL
+174 QLDRESFTKLL
-185 KRVSLPESKLYAQM
+185 RRVTLPESKLYAQM

-208 ISKIKPANLSKYY
+208 ISKIKPANLSEYY

-234 LALKDGNC
+234 SALKAGTDEVSG
-242 ETKRNEK
+242 ETKPIE

-255 GKDEKNKGRKISASA
+255 EEKNKGRKISASA

-275 ASAASYLQS
+275 ASAASYLHS

-289 LPFSSSSKTEDS
+289 LPFNSSSKA
-301 DKNDENSSANVESSS
+301 DKNDVNLANAESSS
-316 EAASSLTNSVTSVV
+316 DVAYSVTSVV

-417 HIKTHGTA
+417 HIKTHGTS

-439 SLLLNLMLLIRGQVP
+439 SLLLNLMLLVRGEVP
-454 ASSLLPVITFGAPLV
+454 ASSLLPVITYGAPFVL
-469 ICGGDRLLKKLG
+469 CGGDRLLKKLG

-489 ITMHRDIVPR
+489 IVMHRDIVPR

-541 LQPDESF
+541 LQPDETF
-548 SPGHDLLPPGN
+548 SPGHELLPPGN

-568 ESPEEDVDSEEEQRL
+568 ESPNNEDSEEERL

-597 DILSDRAAYGSSG
+597 DILSDRSAYGSSG
-610 TIQRDHDMNSYLKS
+610 TIQRDHDMNSYLKA

-652 VARETGSSSGIAI
+652 VARESGSSGIAI
-665 GSNGQINGQDFSGMM
+665 SNGQINSQDFSGMM

-704 LLFPVKLLFL
+704 MLFPVKLLFL

>member
-1 MDSLCLNTS
+1 MDSLCLNS
-10 LHGVIPAITAVG
+10 GLHGVIPAITAVG
-22 SGGSGCG
+22 NGGCG
-29 GVVEVRATATA
+29 GVVEVRATASA

-66 IASRRRSGL
+66 GIASRRPSGL
-75 ALDDAVLIDS
+75 CLDDAVLVDS
-85 GDSRKPIAEETT
+85 GDSRKPIAEET
-97 AVEMETER
+97 AVETDTER
-105 RNGNWVLKILD
+105 RNGSWVLKILD
-116 VQSMW
+116 VQSTW
-121 RDREEAED
+121 KHGEEED
-129 DDEDEDE
+129 DDEVEDEDGDEDE
-136 EEEEEEEEELDDAVL
+136 EVELDDAVV
-151 SEDEGGCDVCS
+151 SEDDGGCDVCS
-162 ILEDDGDEENKF
+162 VLEDDGNEANKF

-185 KRVSLPESKLYAQM
+185 RRVTLPESKLYAQL

-234 LALKDGNC
+234 SALKAENGEVSG
-242 ETKRNEK
+242 ETKPIVEA

-255 GKDEKNKGRKISASA
+255 EEKNKSRKISASA

-275 ASAASYLQS
+275 ASAASYLHS

-289 LPFSSSSKTEDS
+289 LPFNSSSKAENS
-301 DKNDENSSANVESSS
+301 DKHDVNLANAESSS
-316 EAASSLTNSVTSVV
+316 DVAYSVTSVV

-417 HIKTHGTA
+417 HIKTHGTS

-439 SLLLNLMLLIRGQVP
+439 SLLLNLMLLVRGEVP
-454 ASSLLPVITFGAPLV
+454 ASSLLPVITYGAPFVL
-469 ICGGDRLLKKLG
+469 CGGDRLLKKLG

-489 ITMHRDIVPR
+489 IVMHRDIVPR

-541 LQPDESF
+541 LQPDETF
-548 SPGHDLLPPGN
+548 SPGHELLPSGN
-559 GLYLLTGDF
+559 GLYLLTSDF
-568 ESPEEDVDSEEEQRL
+568 ESPDIEDSDEERL

-597 DILSDRAAYGSSG
+597 DILSDRSAYGSSG
-610 TIQRDHDMNSYLKS
+610 TIQRDHDMNSYLKA

-652 VARETGSSSGIAI
+652 VARESGSSGIAV
-665 GSNGQINGQDFSGMM
+665 SNGQINGQDFSGMM
-680 KTGRKSLQR
+680 QTGRKSLQR

-704 LLFPVKLLFL
+704 MLFPVKLLFL

>member
-1 MDSLCLNTS
+1 MDGLCLNTS
-10 LHGVIPAITAVG
+10 LHGVIPAIKAFG
-22 SGGSGCG
+22 SGISGCGG
-29 GVVEVRATATA
+29 GVVEVRATAAA
-40 PSQKRG
+40 PSRKRG

-53 YPLTPFWSRGGGG
+53 HPLMTPFWSRGGG
-66 IASRRRSGL
+66 IASRRRNGL
-75 ALDDAVLIDS
+75 ALDDAVLVNS
-85 GDSRKPIAEETT
+85 GDSRTPIAEET
-97 AVEMETER
+97 ETER
-105 RNGNWVLKILD
+105 RNGSWVLKILD
-116 VQSMW
+116 VQSLW
-121 RDREEAED
+121 RDGEAVAEED
-129 DDEDEDE
+129 DDDDEEDE
-136 EEEEEEEEELDDAVL
+136 EEEEREQNDDV
-151 SEDEGGCDVCS
+151 SPEDDGGCDVCY
-162 ILEDDGDEENKF
+162 EENKF
-174 QLDRESFSKLL
+174 KLDRDSFSKLL
-185 KRVSLPESKLYAQM
+185 KRVSLHESKLYAQM

-221 GLRFVTSSAEKTE
+221 GLKFVTSSAEKTE
-234 LALKDGNC
+234 LALKTESD
-242 ETKRNEK
+242 ETKPKVEG
-249 EEEVEE
+249 EEVEAKE
-255 GKDEKNKGRKISASA
+255 ETNKGRKISASA
-270 AYEIV
+270 AYEMV
-275 ASAASYLQS
+275 ASAASYLHS

-289 LPFSSSSKTEDS
+289 LPFSSSSKNENS
-301 DKNDENSSANVESSS
+301 DKS
-316 EAASSLTNSVTSVV
+316 EEVAASCLTDSVTSVV

-360 QSHTRFVVI
+360 QTLTRFVVI

-389 EGLGAIVHRGI
+389 EELGVIVHRGI

-417 HIKTHGTA
+417 HFKAHGNRA
-425 AKFRF
+425 RFRF

-439 SLLLNLMLLIRGQVP
+439 SLLLNLMLLVRGEVP
-454 ASSLLPVITFGAPLV
+454 ASSLLPVITFGAPFVL
-469 ICGGDRLLKKLG
+469 CGGDGLLKKLG

-489 ITMHRDIVPR
+489 VTMHRDIVPR

-530 MLYSPMGELLI
+530 VLYSPMGELLI

-559 GLYLLTGDF
+559 GLYLL
-568 ESPEEDVDSEEEQRL
+568 EDEEEEERL
-583 RAAQTVFLNTPHPL
+583 RAAQSVFLNTPHPL
-597 DILSDRAAYGSSG
+597 DILGDRSAYGSSG
-610 TIQRDHDMNSYLKS
+610 TIQRDHDMNSYLKA

-632 VNQIRRAKRE
+632 VSQIRRAKRE

-652 VARETGSSSGIAI
+652 VARESGSSGMR
-665 GSNGQINGQDFSGMM
+665 QINGQDFSGMM

-704 LLFPVKLLFL
+704 LLFPVKLMFL

>member
-10 LHGVIPAITAVG
+10 LHGVIPAIKAVG
-22 SGGSGCG
+22 SGVSGCGG
-29 GVVEVRATATA
+29 GVVEVRATAAA
-40 PSQKRG
+40 PSRKRG

-53 YPLTPFWSRGGGG
+53 LPLTPFWSRGGG
-66 IASRRRSGL
+66 IASRRRNGL
-75 ALDDAVLIDS
+75 ALDDAVLVNS
-85 GDSRKPIAEETT
+85 GDSRTPIAEEKSA

-105 RNGNWVLKILD
+105 RNGSWVLKLLD

-121 RDREEAED
+121 RDGEVQEEED
-129 DDEDEDE
+129 DDEDEDDE
-136 EEEEEEEEELDDAVL
+136 EEEDGVQNDAV
-151 SEDEGGCDVCS
+151 SPEDDGGCDVCY
-162 ILEDDGDEENKF
+162 EENKF
-174 QLDRESFSKLL
+174 KLDKDSFSKLL

-221 GLRFVTSSAEKTE
+221 GLKFVTSSAEKTE
-234 LALKDGNC
+234 LALKAEDSD
-242 ETKRNEK
+242 ETKAKVDKE
-249 EEEVEE
+249 EEEVES
-255 GKDEKNKGRKISASA
+255 NKGRKISASA
-270 AYEIV
+270 AYEMV
-275 ASAASYLQS
+275 ASAASYLHS

-289 LPFSSSSKTEDS
+289 LPFTSSSKTE
-301 DKNDENSSANVESSS
+301 NSSS
-316 EAASSLTNSVTSVV
+316 EVVPSCLTDSVTSVV
-330 AAEED
+330 AAQEN

-360 QSHTRFVVI
+360 QTQTRFVVI

-389 EGLGAIVHRGI
+389 EELGVIVHRGI

-417 HIKTHGTA
+417 HLKAHKNRA
-425 AKFRF
+425 NFRF

-439 SLLLNLMLLIRGQVP
+439 SLLLNLMLLVRGEVP
-454 ASSLLPVITFGAPLV
+454 ASSLLPVITFGAPFVL
-469 ICGGDRLLKKLG
+469 CGGDNLLKKLG

-489 ITMHRDIVPR
+489 VTMHRDIVPR

-530 MLYSPMGELLI
+530 VLYSPMGELLI

-548 SPGHDLLPPGN
+548 SPGHELLPPGN
-559 GLYLLTGDF
+559 GLYLL
-568 ESPEEDVDSEEEQRL
+568 EDAEEEERL

-597 DILSDRAAYGSSG
+597 DILGDRAAYGSSG
-610 TIQRDHDMNSYLKS
+610 TIQRDHDMNSYLKA

-632 VNQIRRAKRE
+632 VSQIRREKRE

-652 VARETGSSSGIAI
+652 VARESSGSSGR
-665 GSNGQINGQDFSGMM
+665 QINGQDFSGMM

-704 LLFPVKLLFL
+704 LLVPVKLMFL
-714 GAFNVFSFR
+714 GAFNVFGFR